1 MTKISNMCKLKFK
14 WFFCI
19 KALNVCVYVIIFLEA
34 MVQLHEFKKKNIQ
47 KRKPKKKNNNKQTK
61 NKTKP
66 KQIVKQN

>member
-19 KALNVCVYVIIFLEA
+19 KALNVFLYVIIFLEA

-47 KRKPKKKNNNKQTK
+47 KRKPKKKTTTNKQR
-61 NKTKP
+61 
-66 KQIVKQN
+66 IKQNLNK